1 MLEQVEL
8 EYRIKNNGE
17 LMESLGYIEEK
28 INDLIAAKV
37 KLDASSLRL
46 FLWMLK
52 SLYLG
57 ALDGRTRPRK
67 CGCNKAYPCARPS
80 GNQFNRRRY
89 ALNIGTII

>member
-37 KLDASSLRL
+37 N
-46 FLWMLK
+46 WI
-52 SLYLG
+52 
-57 ALDGRTRPRK
+57 
-67 CGCNKAYPCARPS
+67 
-80 GNQFNRRRY
+80 
-89 ALNIGTII
+89 LNT

>member
-37 KLDASSLRL
+37 NWILNTWS
-46 FLWMLK
+46 FLMEGM
-52 SLYLG
+52 SIHVI
-57 ALDGRTRPRK
+57 
-67 CGCNKAYPCARPS
+67 
-80 GNQFNRRRY
+80 FRRY
-89 ALNIGTII
+89 

>member
-37 KLDASSLRL
+37 NSKLKL
-46 FLWMLK
+46 FNEMYVH
-52 SLYLG
+52 S
-57 ALDGRTRPRK
+57 
-67 CGCNKAYPCARPS
+67 CGS
-80 GNQFNRRRY
+80 F
-89 ALNIGTII
+89 